1 MHSES
6 PTSRAR
12 AAARAV
18 PERLLAGVALRLPSG
33 QVVLATHG
41 AIVGRLASCA
51 VHVDEPGISEAH
63 ALVSLRAGAFRLL
76 ALRGRL
82 AIDGAL
88 VKDAPLVPGREI
100 HLTPRDTLRV
110 ERVQL
115 PRAVLAIEGDGL
127 PRQALPPSCAI
138 VTSPRLQVTP
148 QYRDDAGAWI
158 WSNGTEWNLR
168 LASASGARPLRDGE
182 SFEVDGKTLT
192 TSLMELEDAGG
203 ATTFGPVLDL
213 EPLVIEARYD
223 VVNIR
228 RGQLPPVTLVGKPA
242 RIVCE
247 LVLLGGA
254 ADWDVLA
261 SEVWDDTDRDSLRRK
276 FDVSMVRLRQKLRAS
291 RLRPDLV
298 RPLGTGVVEL
308 VLHPRDQVID
318 AS

>member
-1 MHSES
+1 MRYLLLIYTNEAQDSQATPAEQE
-6 PTSRAR
+6 
-12 AAARAV
+12 AV
-18 PERLLAGVALRLPSG
+18 MGAYWAFTQEVNAAGVNLGGEALQPVST
-33 QVVLATHG
+33 ATT
-41 AIVGRLASCA
+41 V
-51 VHVDEPGISEAH
+51 
-63 ALVSLRAGAFRLL
+63 
-76 ALRGRL
+76 
-82 AIDGAL
+82 
-88 VKDAPLVPGREI
+88 
-100 HLTPRDTLRV
+100 RV
-110 ERVQL
+110 R
-115 PRAVLAIEGDGL
+115 
-127 PRQALPPSCAI
+127 
-138 VTSPRLQVTP
+138 
-148 QYRDDAGAWI
+148 
-158 WSNGTEWNLR
+158 
-168 LASASGARPLRDGE
+168 
-182 SFEVDGKTLT
+182 DGKTLT